1 MYYYI
6 YILYKQLSLYCSSC
20 LNMTTSSNAKVEK
33 TNQYDKCRRNA
44 FSPYSENET
53 KAIRRT
59 NYIITD
65 EKRRS
70 RLGKNV
76 SCVHSHKIQLV
87 EEGHFCSFIRDR
99 ILNK

>member
-20 LNMTTSSNAKVEK
+20 LNMTKNSSSNAKVQK
-33 TNQYDKCRRNA
+33 ANQYDKCRRNA

-53 KAIRRT
+53 KAIKRT

-65 EKRRS
+65 EKCRS

-87 EEGHFCSFIRDR
+87 EEGHFC
-99 ILNK
+99 